1 MFVPLDLVSG
11 SWQIGGGGNP
21 VTFQRSTDN
30 PVFAPPDEGPGVS
43 RREAFQSIATLTTT
57 IMVPSL
63 VACSPQ
69 TPPAASPA
77 AERRE
82 PVAATPG
89 AASTTSSPAGAA
101 SPLRDKLGE
110 LLPQRTLGPNGPAV
124 TMLGVGGAH
133 VADVPESM
141 AEQVIEAAIEQGI
154 RFFDTAAMYGDGEG
168 ERRFGKFL
176 TPKYREQIFL
186 MTKAHAGSEEG
197 VQAMLEASLRSMKT
211 EYIDLWQIHDL
222 KSEEDVENRLR
233 DGVIDY
239 FVKAKEEGKIRHIG
253 FSGHTTYKA
262 HLHMLKLLKERG
274 IQPTTAQMPIN
285 VCDSHYESFILNV
298 VPECLK
304 QNVGV
309 LAMKTLAYG
318 RILGK
323 VLGWA
328 RMDAA
333 VNKIVPETLPLEDA
347 LGFVWSLPTS
357 VLISG
362 MQSPEEVQQNAAIA
376 RRASAWTDADRQ
388 RRVDAVK
395 GFSGPTVEFY
405 KA

>member
-1 MFVPLDLVSG
+1 MSLPLDLTQG
-11 SWQIGGGGNP
+11 SWQIGIGGIS
-21 VTFQRSTDN
+21 VTFQRCINN
-30 PVFAPPDEGPGVS
+30 PVFASSDERSGVS
-43 RREAFQSIATLTTT
+43 RRDAFQSIATLTTT
-57 IMVPSL
+57 IMVPSMA
-63 VACSPQ
+63 ACSPR
-69 TPPAASPA
+69 TPPAASTTAVSRPPA
-77 AERRE
+77 QIASRAASTNSSSG
-82 PVAATPG
+82 VAATP
-89 AASTTSSPAGAA
+89 P
-101 SPLRDKLGE
+101 RDKFGE
-110 LLPQRTLGPNGPAV
+110 LLPQRTLGPHGPIV

-133 VADVPESM
+133 VADASEGM

-154 RFFDTAAMYGDGEG
+154 RFFDTAAMYGDGES
-168 ERRFGKFL
+168 ERRYGKFL
-176 TPKYREQIFL
+176 TPKYREHIFL
-186 MTKAHAGSEEG
+186 MTKAHADSGQG

-222 KSEEDVENRLR
+222 KSEEDVEKRLQ

-262 HLHMLKLLKERG
+262 HLHMLKLLQERG
-274 IQPTTAQMPIN
+274 IRPTTAQMPIN

-323 VLGWA
+323 TLGWA

-333 VNKIVPETLPLEDA
+333 ANKIVPETLPLEDA

-362 MQSPEEVQQNAAIA
+362 MESPEEVKQNAAIA

-395 GFSGPTVEFY
+395 GFSGPAVEFY